1 MKRQKQRMRV
11 WIMAL
16 AAVLLTAVTAC
27 ENAAGGGT
35 AAGVDSSLVGTWV
48 SYDSGY
54 EIVVEFGADGSFS
67 SSDYSIAPMAS
78 STWSADGSTVTAR
91 IEANVGGQQ
100 LTISR
105 NTDDSITIENLLQTG
120 TGESF
125 EDIPIKLPRKS
136 GTGDTGVWEYS
147 IADISNN
154 EMSITLILDTG
165 SFTFEMLNKSL
176 FYSQTVSASGSRSG
190 NNLDVNKA
198 VQIMDMDYEI
208 NGSNLML
215 YYFGEP
221 LTFSKQQ

>member
-67 SSDYSIAPMAS
+67 SSDYSIASMAS

-91 IEANVGGQQ
+91 IEANVDGQQ
-100 LTISR
+100 LAIIR
-105 NTDDSITIENLLQTG
+105 NADDSITIENLLQTG
-120 TGESF
+120 TGEVTL
-125 EDIPIKLPRKS
+125 ITLPRKS
-136 GTGDTGVWEYS
+136 GTGDTGVWEAS
-147 IADISNN
+147 MTNDFSSTKISV
-154 EMSITLILDTG
+154 TLTLNTG
-165 SFTFEMLNKSL
+165 SFTFEMLMKSP

-190 NNLDVNKA
+190 NNLDANKA
-198 VQIMDMDYEI
+198 VQIMDMDYEV

-221 LTFSKQQ
+221 LTFTKQ

>member
-1 MKRQKQRMRV
+1 MRV

-67 SSDYSIAPMAS
+67 SSDYSMASMAS

-105 NTDDSITIENLLQTG
+105 NTDDDSITIKNLLQTG

-125 EDIPIKLPRKS
+125 EDISITLPRKS
-136 GTGDTGVWEYS
+136 GTGDTGVWEG
-147 IADISNN
+147 DGDGLFT
-154 EMSITLILDTG
+154 TLTLDTD
-165 SFTFEMLNKSL
+165 SFTVKMSGKTT
-176 FYSQTVSASGSRSG
+176 FYSVAMTTSGRRSG
-190 NNLDVNKA
+190 TNLYANKLTL
-198 VQIMDMDYEI
+198 VLDMYYEV
-208 NGSNLML
+208 NGSELKL
-215 YYFGEP
+215 YYMGVPHNF
-221 LTFSKQQ
+221 TKQQ